1 MKSIFYELI
10 EEASHGKIIIDGEEW
25 PIGFNTTIYKDG
37 TKIDYKSDKN
47 LSHLMIREESSFF
60 ALLKEYLILEL
71 EFNRKAPK
79 FIHEEEKNRIKFMIA
94 YLFVNATTED
104 FLHPENLIK
113 RNIAFLKDET
123 FKDLNEQ
130 FDLNGHFLDSKIE
143 VKNVKHPLTMETPY
157 KMDISLIK
165 YEEEQKLE
173 YPLASVAYG
182 IENSVGGGVTCYIYS
197 LMKPKR
203 KKEVSEEEKQY
214 EKKIARLLYKLN
226 DGISEYEPSD
236 YFEYKEDNT
245 KFYPENISDVTPS
258 FLLSLIVFLSLLQ
271 KKEIHDIKVVP
282 YLPLRYL
289 SRDFMASEIADSEK
303 RENLH
308 NRNNTI
314 QDNATNKFIRTFMRA
329 AFHMNDLQVTSYPYE
344 VDECLTCY
352 LTSKETELN
361 NEILNDIANNICERE
376 ADLKK

>member
-10 EEASHGKIIIDGEEW
+10 EEASHGKVVIDNEEW

-37 TKIDYKSDKN
+37 TEINFKSDNN
-47 LSHLMIREESSFF
+47 LSNLIIKNEETFF
-60 ALLKEYLILEL
+60 ELLKEYLMLEL
-71 EFNRKAPK
+71 EFDRKSPRFIQDEERNHIK
-79 FIHEEEKNRIKFMIA
+79 FILA

-104 FLHPENLIK
+104 FMNPENLIK

-143 VKNVKHPLTMETPY
+143 VKNVKHPITMETPY
-157 KMDISLIK
+157 KMDISLVK
-165 YEEEQKLE
+165 YEENKKLE

-182 IENSVGGGVTCYIYS
+182 IQNFVGGGVTCYIYS

-203 KKEVSEEEKQY
+203 KDTLSEEEKQY

-226 DGISEYEPSD
+226 DGISEYESSD

-258 FLLSLIVFLSLLQ
+258 FLLSLIVFLSMLQ
-271 KKEIHDIKVVP
+271 KKEIHNIKVVP

-289 SRDFMASEIADSEK
+289 SRDIMAEKMTDLEKKEII
-303 RENLH
+303 H
-308 NRNNTI
+308 NRNNAI

-344 VDECLTCY
+344 VDEFLSIY
-352 LTSKETELN
+352 LTNKETELN
-361 NEILNDIANNICERE
+361 NEILNDISNIIYGEE
-376 ADLKK
+376 PNLKK

>member
-1 MKSIFYELI
+1 MWKSN
-10 EEASHGKIIIDGEEW
+10 DCNEEW
-25 PIGFNTTIYKDG
+25 PIGFNTTIYKDE
-37 TKIDYKSDKN
+37 TEINYKSDKN

-104 FLHPENLIK
+104 FLHPENLIR

-130 FDLNGHFLDSKIE
+130 FDLNGHFLGSKIE

-203 KKEVSEEEKQY
+203 KKELSEEGKQY

-226 DGISEYEPSD
+226 DGISEYESSD

-289 SRDFMASEIADSEK
+289 SRDLMASEIEDSEK

-308 NRNNTI
+308 NRNNAI
-314 QDNATNKFIRTFMRA
+314 QDNVTNKFIRTFMRA
-329 AFHMNDLQVTSYPYE
+329 AFHMSDLQVTAYPYE
-344 VDECLTCY
+344 GNEFLT
-352 LTSKETELN
+352 LFLNSKETELN
-361 NEILNDIANNICERE
+361 NEILNDIANSICERE
-376 ADLKK
+376 TNLRK